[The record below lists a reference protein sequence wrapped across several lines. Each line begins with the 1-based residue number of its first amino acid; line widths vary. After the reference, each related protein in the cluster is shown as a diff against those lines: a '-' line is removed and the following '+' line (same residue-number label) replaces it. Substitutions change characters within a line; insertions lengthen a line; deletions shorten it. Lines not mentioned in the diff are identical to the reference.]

1 MRLRRDK
8 SWKNVGG
15 KTLRYGAEGAKQFWD
30 VLRQKRE
37 KVMFWGILF
46 IAILAYWL
54 GCKRTKIKF
63 LELLMTVDRRWRES
77 VFQQQ
82 LEGHYFVL

>member
-1 MRLRRDK
+1 MLI
-8 SWKNVGG
+8 N
-15 KTLRYGAEGAKQFWD
+15 
-30 VLRQKRE
+30 E

-82 LEGHYFVL
+82 LEGELFLAKLFILYLMFCLCIVLYR